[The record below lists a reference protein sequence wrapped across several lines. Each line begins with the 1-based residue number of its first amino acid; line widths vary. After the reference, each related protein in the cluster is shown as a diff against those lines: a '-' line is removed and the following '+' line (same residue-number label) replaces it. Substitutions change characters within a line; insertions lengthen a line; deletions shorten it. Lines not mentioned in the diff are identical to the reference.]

1 MKTEYLV
8 ETYEKLGANAFYIIV
23 STQVA
28 KNPIK
33 KPFFIGF
40 FAKRDEEKIM
50 KEIFNIYLLFKEVG
64 DIEVLKRD
72 KKTASSIL
80 SYRNVFA
87 DKIRNLSLF
96 EKTKQQTFIK

>member
-8 ETYEKLGANAFYIIV
+8 ETYERLGKNAFYIIV
-23 STQVA
+23 STQVE

-33 KPFFIGF
+33 KPFFIGSF
-40 FAKRDEEKIM
+40 DKSDEEKIM
-50 KEIFNIYLLFKEVG
+50 KEIFNISLLFKEVS

-80 SYRNVFA
+80 SSRNVFA
-87 DKIRNLSLF
+87 DKIKNSSFF
-96 EKTKQQTFIK
+96 EKIKQQTFIK

>member
-8 ETYEKLGANAFYIIV
+8 ETYEKLWENAFYIIV

-28 KNPIK
+28 KKIK
-33 KPFFIGF
+33 KPLFIGF
-40 FAKRDEEKIM
+40 FDKSDEEKIM
-50 KEIFNIYLLFKEVG
+50 KEIFNISLLFKEVSN
-64 DIEVLKRD
+64 IEVLKRD

-87 DKIRNLSLF
+87 DRIRNSSLF
-96 EKTKQQTFIK
+96 EKIKQQTFIK

>member
-8 ETYEKLGANAFYIIV
+8 ETYEKLATNTFWIIV
-23 STQVA
+23 STQVS
-28 KNPIK
+28 KKIK
-33 KPFFIGF
+33 KPLFIGF
-40 FAKRDEEKIM
+40 FDKSDEEKIM
-50 KEIFNIYLLFKEVG
+50 KEIFNISLLFKEVV

-87 DKIRNLSLF
+87 DKIRNSSLL
-96 EKTKQQTFIK
+96 EKIKQQTFIK

>member
-8 ETYEKLGANAFYIIV
+8 ETYERLGTNAFYIIV

-33 KPFFIGF
+33 KPFFIGSF
-40 FAKRDEEKIM
+40 DKSDEEKIM
-50 KEIFNIYLLFKEVG
+50 KEIFNIYLLFKEVS

-80 SYRNVFA
+80 SSRNVFV
-87 DKIRNLSLF
+87 DKIKNSSLF
-96 EKTKQQTFIK
+96 EKIKQQTFIK

>member
-28 KNPIK
+28 KNPTK

-80 SYRNVFA
+80 SYRKVFA

>member
-8 ETYEKLGANAFYIIV
+8 ETYERLGTNTFYIIV

-28 KNPIK
+28 KKIK

-40 FAKRDEEKIM
+40 FDKSDEEKIM
-50 KEIFNIYLLFKEVG
+50 KEIFNIYLFKEVSS
-64 DIEVLKRD
+64 IESLKRE
-72 KKTASSIL
+72 KKTASNIL

-87 DKIRNLSLF
+87 DKIRNSSLLG
-96 EKTKQQTFIK
+96 KIKQQTFIK

>member
-8 ETYEKLGANAFYIIV
+8 ETYERLGTNTFYIIV

-28 KNPIK
+28 KKIK
-33 KPFFIGF
+33 KAFFIGF
-40 FAKRDEEKIM
+40 FDKSDEEKIM
-50 KEIFNIYLLFKEVG
+50 KEIFNIYLLFKEVS

-87 DKIRNLSLF
+87 DKIRNSSLF

>member
-8 ETYEKLGANAFYIIV
+8 ETYERLATNTFCIIV
-23 STQVA
+23 STQVS
-28 KNPIK
+28 KKIK

-40 FAKRDEEKIM
+40 FDKSDEEKIM
-50 KEIFNIYLLFKEVG
+50 KEIFNIYLFKEVS

-87 DKIRNLSLF
+87 DKIRNSSLF
-96 EKTKQQTFIK
+96 EKIKQQTFIK

>member
-8 ETYEKLGANAFYIIV
+8 ETYEKLWANAFYIIV

-28 KNPIK
+28 KKNK
-33 KPFFIGF
+33 KPLFIGF
-40 FAKRDEEKIM
+40 FDKSDEEKIM
-50 KEIFNIYLLFKEVG
+50 KEIFNISLLFKEVSN
-64 DIEVLKRD
+64 IEVLKRD

-87 DKIRNLSLF
+87 DRIRNSSLF
-96 EKTKQQTFIK
+96 EKIKQQTFIK

>member
-8 ETYEKLGANAFYIIV
+8 ETYERLGTNAFYIIV

-28 KNPIK
+28 KKNK

-40 FAKRDEEKIM
+40 FDKSNEEKIM
-50 KEIFNIYLLFKEVG
+50 KEIFNIYLLFKEVS

-72 KKTASSIL
+72 KKTASMIL

-87 DKIRNLSLF
+87 DKIRNSSLF

>member
-8 ETYEKLGANAFYIIV
+8 ETYEKLWANAFYIIV

-28 KNPIK
+28 KKIK
-33 KPFFIGF
+33 KPLFIGF
-40 FAKRDEEKIM
+40 FDKSDEEKIM
-50 KEIFNIYLLFKEVG
+50 KEIFNISLLFKEVSN
-64 DIEVLKRD
+64 IEVLKRD

-87 DKIRNLSLF
+87 DRIRNSSLF
-96 EKTKQQTFIK
+96 DKIKQQTFIK

>member
-8 ETYEKLGANAFYIIV
+8 ETYEKLATNTFCIIV
-23 STQVA
+23 STQVS
-28 KNPIK
+28 KKIK

-40 FAKRDEEKIM
+40 FDKSDEEKIM
-50 KEIFNIYLLFKEVG
+50 KEIFNISLLFKEVIN
-64 DIEVLKRD
+64 IEVLKRD

-87 DKIRNLSLF
+87 DKIRNSSLF

>member
-8 ETYEKLGANAFYIIV
+8 ETYERLGANTFCIIV

-28 KNPIK
+28 KKIK
-33 KPFFIGF
+33 KTFFIGF
-40 FAKRDEEKIM
+40 FDKSNEEKIM
-50 KEIFNIYLLFKEVG
+50 KEIFNIYLLFKEVS

-72 KKTASSIL
+72 KKTASMIL

-87 DKIRNLSLF
+87 DKIRNSSLF

>member
-8 ETYEKLGANAFYIIV
+8 ETYERLGTNAFYIIV

-28 KNPIK
+28 KKTK

-40 FAKRDEEKIM
+40 FDKRDEEKIM
-50 KEIFNIYLLFKEVG
+50 KEIFNIYLLFKEVR

-72 KKTASSIL
+72 KKTARSIL

-87 DKIRNLSLF
+87 DKIRNSSLF